1 VSVLLLAAFWFA
13 AATAAD
19 CATTHVALRRG
30 HGEKNG
36 IAEWLFG
43 RHIPL
48 GVGIA
53 SAAYLIFALWAGLF
67 TMWPGLGFAQWTLA
81 ILGAAHAVAAI
92 SNLRTI
98 RKGRA

>member
-1 VSVLLLAAFWFA
+1 MLTAAALWFA
-13 AATAAD
+13 LATAAD
-19 CATTHVALRRG
+19 CATTHVALKRG

-48 GVGIA
+48 GVGIV
-53 SAAYLIFALWAGLF
+53 SAAYLAFAVWGGLY
-67 TMWPGLGFAQWTLA
+67 TMWPGLGFAQWSLA
-81 ILGAAHAVAAI
+81 VLGVLHAVAAI
-92 SNLRTI
+92 RNLRTI